1 MADSKTIISEASMS
15 KGHNK
20 YKYKK
25 RNRKGGAK
33 MVEKSLLIYVYFVYI
48 QIFCVNYR
56 RALEVF
62 R

>member
-1 MADSKTIISEASMS
+1 MQYLQIKT
-15 KGHNK
+15 NK
-20 YKYKK
+20 LNLRNLNKYKK

-33 MVEKSLLIYVYFVYI
+33 MVEKSLLIYVYFVDI

>member
-1 MADSKTIISEASMS
+1 
-15 KGHNK
+15 
-20 YKYKK
+20 
-25 RNRKGGAK
+25 
-33 MVEKSLLIYVYFVYI
+33 MVEKSLLIYVYFVDI

>member
-1 MADSKTIISEASMS
+1 MS

-33 MVEKSLLIYVYFVYI
+33 MVEKSLLIYVYFVDI